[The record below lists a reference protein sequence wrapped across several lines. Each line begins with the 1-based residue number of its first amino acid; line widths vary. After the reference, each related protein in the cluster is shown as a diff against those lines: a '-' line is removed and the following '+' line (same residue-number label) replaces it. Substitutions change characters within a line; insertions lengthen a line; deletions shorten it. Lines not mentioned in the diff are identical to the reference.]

1 MKKTNFIILF
11 AAAFLCF
18 GVRPASAIDI
28 IIEEGKIRLS
38 VAPES
43 SKTGLI
49 HIKNISSEPVLVRAY
64 LEDWYYLPE
73 ADGSKEF
80 KPAGTMP
87 LSCAS
92 WISFSPAEFTIRPF
106 GSQII
111 NYIVKV
117 PKNVVGGHY
126 AVLFFETMLPKPIVE
141 EGVGVAVAARLGSL
155 FYVEPEGTIK
165 REIKI
170 NDFSV
175 ERPQEDLPLMINISF
190 KNSGNVDITATG
202 TFDLID
208 KTGMVYARGKFNDA
222 FTFPGDNAQLKGY
235 WKEPIIPGKYDL
247 IITLDLGKAL
257 QEAGM
262 GRGPTVV
269 KEAAIEIGPAGTVLS
284 VSTLK

>member
-1 MKKTNFIILF
+1 MKKINFLVVFLAILF
-11 AAAFLCF
+11 CF
-18 GVRPASAIDI
+18 SVKSASAVDL
-28 IIEEGKIRLS
+28 IIEEGKVRLS

-49 HIKNISSEPVLVRAY
+49 HIKNISSEPISVRAY
-64 LEDWYYLPE
+64 LEDWYYLPG
-73 ADGSKEF
+73 ADGTKEF
-80 KPAGTMP
+80 KPAGAMP
-87 LSCAS
+87 LSCAA
-92 WISFSPAEFTIRPF
+92 WISFSPAEFTLPPF
-106 GSQII
+106 GSQVI

-165 REIKI
+165 REISIK
-170 NDFSV
+170 DFSV
-175 ERPQEDLPLMINISF
+175 EKPQEDLPLTLNLGF

-202 TFDLID
+202 SYDLID
-208 KTGMVYARGKFNDA
+208 KTGMVYARGKFNDV
-222 FTFPGDNAQLKGY
+222 FTFPGDSAVLKGY
-235 WKEPIIPGKYDL
+235 WKEPIAQGKYDL

-257 QEAGM
+257 QESGM